1 MLRIM
6 DYVYNRHNKAML
18 SYLNGFYTIDEG
30 MYQFHFFTAYEAL
43 LHLMG
48 QNKNSKSILN

>member
-1 MLRIM
+1 
-6 DYVYNRHNKAML
+6 ML

-30 MYQFHFFTAYEAL
+30 MYQYHFFTLYEAL

-48 QNKNSKSILN
+48 QNTKSLTILN

>member
-1 MLRIM
+1 
-6 DYVYNRHNKAML
+6 ML

-30 MYQFHFFTAYEAL
+30 MYQYHFFTVYEAL
-43 LHLMG
+43 IHLTG